1 MPASM
6 SSLCLP
12 CLDTGA
18 ALLHQRHSRAAAAP
32 VQANRSKGVR
42 DTFPCVFW
50 KHSQLVPVCWSRSC
64 TSDSF
69 SLTNRARGSGII
81 AVNSSC
87 LAHVANARETKITY

>member
-50 KHSQLVPVCWSRSC
+50 KYSQLVPVCWSRSC

-81 AVNSSC
+81 AVNFSC
-87 LAHVANARETKITY
+87 LAHVANVRETKITY